1 MKKGDYGV
9 NRSDLD
15 KNNIIKPTFHLM
27 EEDHK
32 ALEAYRIEVDEFFYS
47 RYEVTWQGLI
57 LKGTAPIIIRNAEVT
72 PEVRPN
78 LSLSLDDV

>member
-47 RYEVTWQGLI
+47 RYEVT
-57 LKGTAPIIIRNAEVT
+57 
-72 PEVRPN
+72 
-78 LSLSLDDV
+78 